1 MDQTPAT
8 SAAENATAPAPAVEA
23 STESNRKPGFLARL
37 LGTESRLSEVEN
49 ILATEQAAHAAT
61 RTERDALQARVSEF
75 EALEAQLEAEAAAAT
90 AAAAQLPLQ
99 VAAGVADAVAS
110 LGIPEATLPAQAA
123 SNTAGPISLAEFHA
137 MSPAARMEFIRNGG
151 KLTD

>member
-23 STESNRKPGFLARL
+23 STESTRKPGFLARL
-37 LGTESRLSEVEN
+37 LGNESRLSEVEST
-49 ILATEQAAHAAT
+49 LATEQAAHAAT
-61 RTERDALQARVSEF
+61 RTERDALQARVAEF
-75 EALEAQLEAEAAAAT
+75 EALEAQLEAEANAAA
-90 AAAAQLPLQ
+90 AAAAQVPQQ
-99 VAAGVADAVAS
+99 VAAGVADVVAA

-123 SNTAGPISLAEFHA
+123 SNTAGPVSLAEFHA